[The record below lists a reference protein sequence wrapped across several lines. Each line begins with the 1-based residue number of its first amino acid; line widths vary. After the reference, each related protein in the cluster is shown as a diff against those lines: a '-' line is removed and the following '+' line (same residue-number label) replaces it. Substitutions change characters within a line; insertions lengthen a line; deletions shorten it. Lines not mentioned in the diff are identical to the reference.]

1 MKGWQGIIGWN
12 GSNEYGYFY
21 QGQGWHDSASKLIQT
36 HGGGVMYMVEIQT
49 VYWYGGNKDSATKYY
64 PKQKIA

>member
-1 MKGWQGIIGWN
+1 
-12 GSNEYGYFY
+12 
-21 QGQGWHDSASKLIQT
+21 
-36 HGGGVMYMVEIQT
+36 MYMVEIQT